1 MHLVDHKPGCFLNV
15 SVSFVVKSFLTQSFN
30 HTARSLSGR
39 PEGPYRAVES
49 ADALVTQ
56 DFEGVDTL
64 DKLFVH
70 AVKRFGQASCLGTRE
85 VLSEEE
91 EKQPNGKIFKKLVLG
106 DYSWMTYEETD
117 QAVESFGSGLA
128 ALDLQ
133 PRNTIAIFCETRIE
147 WMITAQ
153 ACFRRNFPLVTLY
166 ATLGED
172 AVVYGLDQCGATHL
186 ITSTELLR
194 TKLKNVLSAVSGL
207 QHVVYAGSDE
217 VSDTQYLS
225 FCVCVSLSVSK
236 EYKRPTASDLAVV
249 MYTSGST
256 GKPKGV
262 KMQHSNLIAGMA
274 GQCQRIPG
282 LGSQDTYI
290 AYLPLAHVLELT
302 AEISCVSHGCRLG
315 YSSPHTLTDQSSK
328 IKSGGKGDCSVLKPT
343 LIAAVPEIMDRICKN
358 VNGKL
363 REMSVI
369 QRTLFKVGYNYK
381 LQKVSQGADSPV
393 CNKLFFKRVNLLL
406 GGCVRL
412 MLSGGAPLSASTQRF
427 MNVCFCPVAVGY
439 GLTETCGA
447 GTISE
452 FSDYSTGRV
461 GAPLICS
468 EIKLRDWPEG
478 GYTSQDKPHPRGE
491 ILIGGPNVAMG
502 YYGSEGEE
510 ENDNFWVDEAGQRW
524 FCTGDVG
531 EVHPDGCLQIVDRKK
546 DLVKLQ
552 AGEYVSLGK
561 IEAALKNSPL
571 IDNICVY
578 ASSDQNYLISFV
590 VPNQKQLTELAKKNG
605 VEDEWEELCNHTKM
619 EEEVLKVIKE
629 IAVTSKLERFEVP
642 QKIRLSSEAWTPET
656 GLVTDAFKLKRKELK
671 NHYIKDI
678 ERLYGAK

>member
-1 MHLVDHKPGCFLNV
+1 MLVCGCLV
-15 SVSFVVKSFLTQSFN
+15 QVMLPQCER
-30 HTARSLSGR
+30 ARSLSGR

-217 VSDTQYLS
+217 VCRADYPQ
-225 FCVCVSLSVSK
+225 SLAMHSIQEVMELGTK
-236 EYKRPTASDLAVV
+236 PENCKPTASDLAVV

-262 KMQHSNLIAGMA
+262 KMQHSNLIAGMTNYF
-274 GQCQRIPG
+274 QLKSCLVWLSHKCISRIK
-282 LGSQDTYI
+282 
-290 AYLPLAHVLELT
+290 LES
-302 AEISCVSHGCRLG
+302 EC
-315 YSSPHTLTDQSSK
+315 SSK

>member
-1 MHLVDHKPGCFLNV
+1 MCCHSFSTVDSYGNMLVCVQVMLPQCER
-15 SVSFVVKSFLTQSFN
+15 
-30 HTARSLSGR
+30 ARSISGR

-56 DFEGVDTL
+56 DFEDVDTL

-70 AVKRFGQASCLGTRE
+70 AVKKFSKAPCLGTRE

-172 AVVYGLDQCGATHL
+172 AVAYGLNQCGATHL

-194 TKLKNVLSAVSGL
+194 TKLKNILSAVSGL
-207 QHVVYAGSDE
+207 RHVIYVGSGE
-217 VSDTQYLS
+217 ICHRTVI
-225 FCVCVSLSVSK
+225 SK
-236 EYKRPTASDLAVV
+236 EYEKPTASDLAVV

-256 GKPKGV
+256 GRPKGV
-262 KMQHSNLIAGMA
+262 KMQHNNLIAGMA

-302 AEISCVSHGCRLG
+302 AEISCLSYGCRLG

-328 IKSGGKGDCSVLKPT
+328 IKIGGKGDCSVLKPT

-363 REMSVI
+363 SEMSVV

-381 LQKVSQGADSPV
+381 LQKVSQGSDSPV
-393 CNKLFFKRVNLLL
+393 CNMLFFKRVNLLL

-427 MNVCFCPVAVGY
+427 INVCFCPVAVGY

-502 YYGSEGEE
+502 YFGSEGEG

-561 IEAALKNSPL
+561 VESALKDNPL

-578 ASSDQNYLISFV
+578 NYLISFV
-590 VPNQKQLTELAKKNG
+590 VPNQKQMTELAKKSG
-605 VEDEWEELCNHTKM
+605 IEGEWEELCNHTKM

-642 QKIRLSSEAWTPET
+642 QKICLSSEAWTPET

>member
-1 MHLVDHKPGCFLNV
+1 MLKRVR
-15 SVSFVVKSFLTQSFN
+15 
-30 HTARSLSGR
+30 ARSLSGR

-194 TKLKNVLSAVSGL
+194 TKLKVHKATDILCYITLSL
-207 QHVVYAGSDE
+207 
-217 VSDTQYLS
+217 YLRTLLP
-225 FCVCVSLSVSK
+225 C
-236 EYKRPTASDLAVV
+236 TAFRNKTIILV

>member
-1 MHLVDHKPGCFLNV
+1 MLVMLPQCER
-15 SVSFVVKSFLTQSFN
+15 
-30 HTARSLSGR
+30 ARSLSGR

-106 DYSWMTYEETD
+106 DYSWMTYEEVN

-128 ALDLQ
+128 ALGQQ
-133 PRNTIAIFCETRIE
+133 PCNTIAIFCETRAE

-217 VSDTQYLS
+217 VCRADYPQ
-225 FCVCVSLSVSK
+225 SLAMHSIQEVMELGTKPENLSK

-343 LIAAVPEIMDRICKN
+343 LIAAVPEIMDRI
-358 VNGKL
+358 
-363 REMSVI
+363 
-369 QRTLFKVGYNYK
+369 
-381 LQKVSQGADSPV
+381 
-393 CNKLFFKRVNLLL
+393 
-406 GGCVRL
+406 
-412 MLSGGAPLSASTQRF
+412 
-427 MNVCFCPVAVGY
+427 
-439 GLTETCGA
+439 
-447 GTISE
+447 

>member
-1 MHLVDHKPGCFLNV
+1 MIIVPGKQPTHPLQFDLM
-15 SVSFVVKSFLTQSFN
+15 SFLLVPCIWLTTSPDR
-30 HTARSLSGR
+30 ARSLSGR

-194 TKLKNVLSAVSGL
+194 TKLKVHKATDIDEVLSL
-207 QHVVYAGSDE
+207 F
-217 VSDTQYLS
+217 L
-225 FCVCVSLSVSK
+225 CVCVSLSVSK

>member
-1 MHLVDHKPGCFLNV
+1 MAPLDIFSC
-15 SVSFVVKSFLTQSFN
+15 SVMLPQCER
-30 HTARSLSGR
+30 ARSLSGS
-39 PEGPYRAVES
+39 PEGPYRAIES
-49 ADALVTQ
+49 INALATQ
-56 DFEGVDTL
+56 GFEGVDTL
-64 DKLFVH
+64 DKLFDH
-70 AVKRFGQASCLGTRE
+70 AVKKFGQEPCLGSRE

-91 EKQPNGKIFKKLVLG
+91 EQQSNGKIFKKLVLG
-106 DYSWMTYEETD
+106 DYSWMNYD
-117 QAVESFGSGLA
+117 AVSQAVEAFGSGLA
-128 ALDLQ
+128 ALGQ
-133 PRNTIAIFCETRIE
+133 KPQQTIAIFCETRPE

-153 ACFRRNFPLVTLY
+153 TCFRRNFPLVTLY

-172 AVVYGLDQCGATHL
+172 AVAYGLNQCGATHL
-186 ITSTELLR
+186 ITSTDLLR
-194 TKLKNVLSAVSGL
+194 SKLKNVLSALSAL
-207 QHVVYAGSDE
+207 QHVIYVGSGE
-217 VSDTQYLS
+217 VNQTDYPE
-225 FCVCVSLSVSK
+225 SLSIHSMQEVTELGAK
-236 EYKRPTASDLAVV
+236 PENLCVVYERPTPSDLAVV

-262 KMQHSNLIAGMA
+262 KMQHRNLIAGMA

-290 AYLPLAHVLELT
+290 SYLPLAHVLELT
-302 AEISCVSHGCRLG
+302 AEISCLSYGCRLG

-328 IKSGGKGDCSVLKPT
+328 IKRGSKGDCSMLKPT
-343 LIAAVPEIMDRICKN
+343 LIAAVPEIMDRICKS

-363 REMSVI
+363 REMSAI
-369 QRTLFKVGYNYK
+369 KRTLFKVGYNYK
-381 LQKVSQGADSPV
+381 LQQVSRGADSPV
-393 CNKLFFKRVNLLL
+393 CNMLFFKQVNSLL

-427 MNVCFCPVAVGY
+427 MNVCFCPIAIGY

-491 ILIGGPNVAMG
+491 ILIGGPSVAMG
-502 YYGSEGEE
+502 YYGSDGEGQS
-510 ENDNFWVDEAGQRW
+510 DNFWVDEAGQRW
-524 FCTGDVG
+524 FCTGDIG

-561 IEAALKNSPL
+561 VEAALKNSPL

-578 ASSDQNYLISFV
+578 ASSDQSYVISFV
-590 VPNQKQLTELAKKNG
+590 VPNQKHLTEVAKKSG
-605 VEDEWEELCNHTKM
+605 IDGEWEEICNHATM
-619 EEEVLKVIKE
+619 EEQVLKVIKE

-671 NHYIKDI
+671 NHYLKDI

>member
-106 DYSWMTYEETD
+106 DYSWMTYEEVN

-128 ALDLQ
+128 ALGQQ
-133 PRNTIAIFCETRIE
+133 PCNTIAIFCETRAE

-207 QHVVYAGSDE
+207 QHVVYAGIS
-217 VSDTQYLS
+217 L
-225 FCVCVSLSVSK
+225 FLCVCVSLSVSK

-343 LIAAVPEIMDRICKN
+343 PHAAVPEIMDRICKN

-578 ASSDQNYLISFV
+578 ASRLYINYI
-590 VPNQKQLTELAKKNG
+590 
-605 VEDEWEELCNHTKM
+605 LCVCVCVCGT
-619 EEEVLKVIKE
+619 VG
-629 IAVTSKLERFEVP
+629 KLERFEVP

>member
-1 MHLVDHKPGCFLNV
+1 MCCHSFSTVDSYGNMLVCVQVMLPQCER
-15 SVSFVVKSFLTQSFN
+15 
-30 HTARSLSGR
+30 ARSISGR

-56 DFEGVDTL
+56 DFEDVDTL

-70 AVKRFGQASCLGTRE
+70 AVKKFSKAPCLGTRE

-172 AVVYGLDQCGATHL
+172 AVAYGLNQCGATHL

-194 TKLKNVLSAVSGL
+194 TKLKNILSAVSGL
-207 QHVVYAGSDE
+207 RHVIYVGSGE
-217 VSDTQYLS
+217 ICHRTVI
-225 FCVCVSLSVSK
+225 SK
-236 EYKRPTASDLAVV
+236 EYEKPTASDLAVV

-256 GKPKGV
+256 GRPKGV
-262 KMQHSNLIAGMA
+262 KMQHNNLIAGMA

-302 AEISCVSHGCRLG
+302 AEISCLSYGCRLG

-328 IKSGGKGDCSVLKPT
+328 IKIGGKGDCSVLKPT

-363 REMSVI
+363 SEMSVV

-393 CNKLFFKRVNLLL
+393 CNMLFFKRVNLLL

-427 MNVCFCPVAVGY
+427 INVCFCPVAVGY

-502 YYGSEGEE
+502 YFGSEGEG

-561 IEAALKNSPL
+561 VESALKDNPL

-578 ASSDQNYLISFV
+578 NYLISFV
-590 VPNQKQLTELAKKNG
+590 VPNQKQMTELAKKSG
-605 VEDEWEELCNHTKM
+605 IEGEWEELCNHTKM

-642 QKIRLSSEAWTPET
+642 QKICLSSEAWTPET

>member
-1 MHLVDHKPGCFLNV
+1 MVMLPQCER
-15 SVSFVVKSFLTQSFN
+15 
-30 HTARSLSGR
+30 ARSISGR

-56 DFEGVDTL
+56 DFEDVDTL

-70 AVKRFGQASCLGTRE
+70 AVKKFSKAPCLGTRE

-172 AVVYGLDQCGATHL
+172 AVAYGLNQCGATHL

-194 TKLKNVLSAVSGL
+194 TKLKNILSAVSGL
-207 QHVVYAGSDE
+207 RHVIYVGSGEICHADYPESLAMRSMQE
-217 VSDTQYLS
+217 VTELGAKPEN
-225 FCVCVSLSVSK
+225 LSK
-236 EYKRPTASDLAVV
+236 EYEKPTASDLAVV

-256 GKPKGV
+256 GRPKGV
-262 KMQHSNLIAGMA
+262 KMQHNNLIAGMA

-302 AEISCVSHGCRLG
+302 AEISCLSYGCRLG

-328 IKSGGKGDCSVLKPT
+328 IKIGGKGDCSVLKPT

-363 REMSVI
+363 SEMSVV

-381 LQKVSQGADSPV
+381 LQKVVFQACEFAAG
-393 CNKLFFKRVNLLL
+393 RV
-406 GGCVRL
+406 
-412 MLSGGAPLSASTQRF
+412 
-427 MNVCFCPVAVGY
+427 
-439 GLTETCGA
+439 
-447 GTISE
+447 

-502 YYGSEGEE
+502 YFGSEGEG

-561 IEAALKNSPL
+561 VESALKDNPL

-590 VPNQKQLTELAKKNG
+590 VPNQKQMTELAKKSG
-605 VEDEWEELCNHTKM
+605 IEGEWEELCNHTKM

-642 QKIRLSSEAWTPET
+642 QKICLSSEAWTPET